1 MSSGR
6 EPTSPARDVPITLG
20 TDDTS
25 ELVTAG
31 LGAMLDRHRDRV
43 TFVPFDPSAV
53 PDVILTDPYAGT
65 GGDVRVRDLVGLG
78 TGRVVVFS
86 WSLDPLHV
94 RRALA
99 AGAAAYLPKTLSA
112 EELVAAIEAVHRDAP
127 EVGLPVPLELPAD
140 LTTREAEVLALVCRG
155 LSNDEI
161 ATQLYLSINSI
172 KTYIRQVYRKTGMSR
187 RAQLVAWGLH
197 RGF

>member
-1 MSSGR
+1 
-6 EPTSPARDVPITLG
+6 
-20 TDDTS
+20 
-25 ELVTAG
+25 
-31 LGAMLDRHRDRV
+31 
-43 TFVPFDPSAV
+43 
-53 PDVILTDPYAGT
+53 
-65 GGDVRVRDLVGLG
+65 
-78 TGRVVVFS
+78 GRVVVFS